1 MKIYN
6 TEYTFFN
13 LQNITISLKPIREI
27 FNVEMKNLNYY
38 SYQRQ
43 EEEEKNT
50 TS

>member
-13 LQNITISLKPIREI
+13 LQNITISVKTIREI

-38 SYQRQ
+38 NYRRQ